1 MELKKLKLTK
11 RRSDFLQKMN
21 AKTLEDVL
29 RIYPLRYDSR
39 QAVPFSLWKVKDNV
53 KEPVDLS
60 FHSVGGGV
68 YIYTIEITLAN
79 L

>member
-53 KEPVDLS
+53 CFEGLICSKAVVVRFDK
-60 FHSVGGGV
+60 V
-68 YIYTIEITLAN
+68 
-79 L
+79 